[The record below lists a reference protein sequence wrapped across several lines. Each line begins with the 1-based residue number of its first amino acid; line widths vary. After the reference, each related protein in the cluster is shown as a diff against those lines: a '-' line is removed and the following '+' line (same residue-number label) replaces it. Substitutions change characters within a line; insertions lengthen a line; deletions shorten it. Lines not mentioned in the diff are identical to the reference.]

1 MLKKRL
7 FFLSQLLWQVLFF
20 LTNTIWKDI
29 SKIPIWASRNDI
41 LDETRWLW
49 LMDAPK
55 SAIGNSYLVANVVYS
70 LAIVEFIA
78 CLINIAI
85 HLKKNWP
92 QMTNIW
98 KVIQFAMI
106 LCGILFSMIFELVQY
121 CRFINMTAYY
131 LLRYSIV
138 TPEIFSV
145 VVIILSISYKM
156 SKGFG
161 HKCQL

>member
-78 CLINIAI
+78 CLVNIAI
-85 HLKKNWP
+85 
-92 QMTNIW
+92 
-98 KVIQFAMI
+98 
-106 LCGILFSMIFELVQY
+106 
-121 CRFINMTAYY
+121 
-131 LLRYSIV
+131 
-138 TPEIFSV
+138 
-145 VVIILSISYKM
+145 
-156 SKGFG
+156 
-161 HKCQL
+161 